1 MGSSESEHSSG
12 SKYSSRSEDS
22 ADRAKIGPKARMDYP
37 EDEVPDLFSCAISDK
52 KSLGQ
57 AAR

>member
-1 MGSSESEHSSG
+1 MGSSGSEHSSG

-52 KSLGQ
+52 KSLG
-57 AAR
+57 